1 MFIVTEYA
9 ALRRAIDKLN
19 WARGLKY
26 ISSVVN
32 QNITVDPNPFPN
44 CEAR

>member
-1 MFIVTEYA
+1 MRVTA
-9 ALRRAIDKLN
+9 WLRRAFGKLN
-19 WARGLKY
+19 WACGLKY
-26 ISSVVN
+26 ISSVAN